1 MLLLVLIAPL
11 LFATTGVIDTYFT
24 KVLTKQQNEGILSS
38 SVATLMIIGGIVS
51 LLFVIVLFSIFRT
64 EVFSVP
70 FISIGSLLLSG
81 TFWGLASIPYFK
93 ALKGEKIE
101 NITPFFQT
109 IPIFTYGLANI
120 VLGEQLTPFSIFLM
134 VAIVVVSGLFMWD
147 FKTRKINWKGIL
159 RMFLSSLLY
168 SFFYVGFKF

>member
-1 MLLLVLIAPL
+1 MLRLVLIAPL

-24 KVLTKQQNEGILSS
+24 KVLTKKQNEGILSS

-51 LLFVIVLFSIFRT
+51 LLFILVLFGIFRT
-64 EVFSVP
+64 EIFS
-70 FISIGSLLLSG
+70 ISLTSIGSLMLSG
-81 TFWGLASIPYFK
+81 AFRGLASIPYFK

-120 VLGEQLTPFSIFLM
+120 VLKEQLTPLSIFLM
-134 VAIVVVSGLFMWD
+134 LAIVVVSGLFMWD
-147 FKTRKINWKGIL
+147 FKTRKINRKGIL
-159 RMFLSSLLY
+159 RMLLSSLLY
-168 SFFYVGFKF
+168 AFFYVGFKF